1 MAADFPV
8 SGNVR
13 GYNGYAQGK
22 SLGNR
27 KPKALDA

>member
-13 GYNGYAQGK
+13 GYNAHVQGK

-27 KPKALDA
+27 KPEALDA